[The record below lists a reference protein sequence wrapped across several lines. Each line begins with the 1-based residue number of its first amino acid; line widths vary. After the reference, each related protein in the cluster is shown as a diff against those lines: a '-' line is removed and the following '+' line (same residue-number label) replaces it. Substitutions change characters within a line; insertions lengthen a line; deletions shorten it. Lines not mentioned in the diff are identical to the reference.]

1 MKHFG
6 ILFAT
11 MTVLETIGIIIFI
24 LAPPVESS
32 GTETVALESGATSV
46 GHLSVDMLGGG
57 VISGEYASDSG
68 RPVLFM
74 ALDDEQYED
83 MLGGRAYNPHFSE
96 IASSGEFHVD
106 WGAMEFCHIVVMHA
120 EDTETT
126 EVVQVTYTVS
136 STDWTFSFIGLGLF
150 GGFGILSGI
159 LLIKHGKDKKKE
171 TGPLSPS
178 IDVVIFD
185 EGSEK

>member
-6 ILFAT
+6 ILFAA

-24 LAPPVESS
+24 LAPPVESN
-32 GTETVALESGATSV
+32 GTETVALESGATSI

-68 RPVLFM
+68 RLVLFM
-74 ALDDEQYED
+74 ALDDDQYEE
-83 MLGGRAYNPHFSE
+83 MLADRAYNPHFSE
-96 IASSGEFHVD
+96 IASSGDFSVD

-120 EDTETT
+120 EDTENT
-126 EVVQVTYTVS
+126 EQVQVTYTVS
-136 STDWTFSFIGLGLF
+136 SMDWTISFIGLGLF
-150 GGFGILSGI
+150 GCFGILSGV

-171 TGPLSPS
+171 TGPLSPY

-185 EGSEK
+185 DEPRK